1 MSRIDFYHLKR
12 QTLEEVLPKLLQKAY
27 ATGNRIM
34 LKLPPEKVEEINT
47 FLWTYNDESFL
58 PHGSKK
64 DGFADEQPIWLTDGD
79 NNANNAQFL
88 FLACGAQCNVGQSGA
103 FERVFNV
110 FDGNDESALEQAR
123 QQWKTY
129 KDAGFDVHY
138 WQQTE
143 AGVWEQ
149 KA

>member
-88 FLACGAQCNVGQSGA
+88 FLACGAQSSVEQSGA